1 MHPVRNLTAVA
12 EDNGYS
18 QGIRGHSELSD
29 GSIYRKRKVE
39 KNLPVALFLISG
51 IFYIRCFFLIF
62 FMVKRKKTG

>member
-51 IFYIRCFFLIF
+51 IFYIRCFF
-62 FMVKRKKTG
+62 